1 MATDLGMSDSVIIAS
16 RVAEKEAF
24 EQQALEERKRR
35 SASGGGGENKS
46 GEVEEVSVVERKLK
60 RQLDASNV
68 GWIADER
75 RAFLEVSERERERER
90 QREIERQKES

>member
-75 RAFLEVSERERERER
+75 RAFLEVSERDRETER
-90 QREIERQKES
+90 QRQS